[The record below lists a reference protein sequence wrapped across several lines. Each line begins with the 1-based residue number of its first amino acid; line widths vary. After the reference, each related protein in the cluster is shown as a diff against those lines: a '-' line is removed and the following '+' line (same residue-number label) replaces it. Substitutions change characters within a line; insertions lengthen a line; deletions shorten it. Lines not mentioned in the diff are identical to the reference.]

1 MTTVTHLPVAAE
13 AGVNPTTFLLP
24 ALMLVFMLF
33 LVFRGRKA
41 QQQAAE
47 RRSRMSAGD
56 RVMSSSGLFGTVVS
70 KDETAQTA
78 LVEIAPG
85 TRVTMHLGALNP
97 APQTSDAGVSAAES
111 RRAGNENLLDA
122 GQTAEPGRSAHGDRL
137 DRDGRGVQEDTFGTA
152 SSEGRED
159 GLEGRR

>member
-13 AGVNPTTFLLP
+13 AGMNPTTFLLP

-70 KDETAQTA
+70 KDEAAQTA
-78 LVEIAPG
+78 VVEIAPN

-97 APQTSDAGVSAAES
+97 APQAAAGSVVDAERPAEADAPEARPVVDAERPAEEGRPAADGHLG
-111 RRAGNENLLDA
+111 AGE
-122 GQTAEPGRSAHGDRL
+122 AER
-137 DRDGRGVQEDTFGTA
+137 
-152 SSEGRED
+152 RED